1 MPLLIPLV
9 GVQTATPLVAFMA
22 LTTTLMVLWN
32 TWRSIDLRA
41 ARQLIVAS
49 AVGIPFGLYILTDAP
64 QTLVSGILG
73 MLLIAYGLY
82 SLIRPELPTL
92 TWSGRTYV
100 LGFCAG
106 LLGGAYNTNGPPVVL
121 LGALMRWSPD
131 RFRAT
136 IQGYF
141 AVNGLLVLL
150 LHGLS
155 GLWTQQVLTLYAFAL
170 PLIPVAVFLGSKLN
184 QRIPAERFERL
195 LYGVLVGFGVLLV
208 V

>member
-1 MPLLIPLV
+1 MTHATLGFGSALVSMPLLIPLV
-9 GVQTATPLVAFMA
+9 RVQTATPLVAFMA
-22 LTTTLMVLWN
+22 LTTTLMVLRN

-41 ARQLIVAS
+41 IFAS

-64 QTLVSGILG
+64 QALVPGILG
-73 MLLIAYGLY
+73 MLLTAYGLY
-82 SLIRPELPTL
+82 SLMRPELPTV
-92 TWSGRTYV
+92 TWSGWTYV

-106 LLGGAYNTNGPPVVL
+106 LLGAAYNTNGPPVGL

-141 AVNGLLVLL
+141 AVIWSFRL
-150 LHGLS
+150 
-155 GLWTQQVLTLYAFAL
+155 A
-170 PLIPVAVFLGSKLN
+170 VA
-184 QRIPAERFERL
+184 RRERFMDAAGFDLVCLRL
-195 LYGVLVGFGVLLV
+195 TPDSRCRFPWQQTESTYPGRALRAAV

>member
-73 MLLIAYGLY
+73 MLPIAYGLY

-92 TWSGRTYV
+92 TWSGRTYAPDC
-100 LGFCAG
+100 LAARIIPTDHRWCYWERLCAG
-106 LLGGAYNTNGPPVVL
+106 RRIV
-121 LGALMRWSPD
+121 
-131 RFRAT
+131 
-136 IQGYF
+136 F
-141 AVNGLLVLL
+141 A
-150 LHGLS
+150 
-155 GLWTQQVLTLYAFAL
+155 Q
-170 PLIPVAVFLGSKLN
+170 PSKGIL
-184 QRIPAERFERL
+184 R
-195 LYGVLVGFGVLLV
+195 
-208 V
+208 

>member
-1 MPLLIPLV
+1 
-9 GVQTATPLVAFMA
+9 
-22 LTTTLMVLWN
+22 
-32 TWRSIDLRA
+32 
-41 ARQLIVAS
+41 
-49 AVGIPFGLYILTDAP
+49 
-64 QTLVSGILG
+64 
-73 MLLIAYGLY
+73 
-82 SLIRPELPTL
+82 
-92 TWSGRTYV
+92 
-100 LGFCAG
+100 
-106 LLGGAYNTNGPPVVL
+106 
-121 LGALMRWSPD
+121 MRWSPD